1 MSAILSSSTLISLVF
16 LCIFVN
22 AQITV
27 VVNETASHAI
37 PSTLLLQN
45 RAFQMV
51 DVSNQTTAL
60 SAWHSVNGA
69 QLTVIEETVPV
80 SSALPNA
87 LSVAIPS
94 GSSGQLGIGN
104 EGYFGIKVNSSN
116 TYNASFFYRFPTA
129 SSFNGIATV
138 GLQTSTGQV
147 LGASNVTLNGSQTS
161 WLQVFTTIQPT
172 ISPASLTNNFTVTVD
187 GETLAGQTINFAMFS
202 LFPPT
207 FKNRPNGM
215 RIDIAETLSAMAPS
229 FFRLPGGN
237 NLGQTVATRWQ
248 WNNTVGPLVER
259 PGRIGDWGYVNTDG
273 LGIFEFLTWCE
284 DLNMQAIM
292 AVWSGFALGG
302 TSIAED
308 DLGPYIQQ
316 AIDQVNFA
324 VGDPTQSDAAAL
336 RASLGHPDPFPVAH
350 VEIGNEDFFAANTY
364 TYRWNQFSTALQ
376 AAFPNL
382 SFLATS
388 DTFNPVLTP
397 NPAEW
402 DIHVYQTPSWFA
414 ENSFIYDGFQ
424 RNGTHY
430 FEVSFSGESIS
441 TNADD
446 IFGTPADGR
455 LTFPT
460 MQSSTGEAAF
470 MTGLERNSDIVFAAS
485 YAPLL
490 NHVVDSQWTP
500 NLVSFDSGNVYPST
514 SYYVQ
519 QLFSLNRG
527 DEYLPSTLP
536 DASGTTFW
544 SVVRR
549 TSVTPNEIIVKVVNT
564 VGTASNVTFQLPFP
578 VEDSATVQLLIGA
591 ETDSNTPN
599 APNTVSPQTSTITV
613 DQTFAYNAPGFS
625 VSALTL
631 TTA

>member
-16 LCIFVN
+16 LCVFVN

-37 PSTLLLQN
+37 PSTLWGQMFESGDGGLYAELLQN

-187 GETLAGQTINFAMFS
+187 GETLAGQTINFAI
-202 LFPPT
+202 
-207 FKNRPNGM
+207 PNGM

-350 VEIGNEDFFAANTY
+350 VEIGNEDFFAADTY

-430 FEVSFSGESIS
+430 FEVGFSRKMCGVSIS

-470 MTGLERNSDIVFAAS
+470 MIGLERNSDIVFAAS

-490 NHVVDSQWTP
+490 NHVVDSH
-500 NLVSFDSGNVYPST
+500 SGNVYPST

-544 SVVRR
+544 SV
-549 TSVTPNEIIVKVVNT
+549 VVNT